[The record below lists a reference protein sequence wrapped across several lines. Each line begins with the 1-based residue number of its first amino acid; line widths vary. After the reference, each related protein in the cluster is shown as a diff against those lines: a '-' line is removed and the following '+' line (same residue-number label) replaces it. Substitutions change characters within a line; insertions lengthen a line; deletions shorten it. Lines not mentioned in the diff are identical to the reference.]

1 MEERYQR
8 LADEVATHGG
18 RLDLAAADLASRLGQ
33 RIDTRDVYIQQVVG
47 RRLAAIGLRCDFQGG
62 GRIILTSDRTT
73 PATPAA
79 PTGTQGS
86 ISETTVPR
94 SASPSAQTQDA
105 GPAPITT
112 SPRPPGESTEPTAEQ
127 VGTGLYLLL
136 IGVCS
141 FFPAI
146 GHSLAPGGK
155 VGDKEEAFFRIY
167 IATFPLS
174 VTATLIFLSFFL
186 DWFDSP
192 KKRLG
197 FGGAAIVVSAVWGV
211 GFGQS
216 YADLHTISQLH
227 GPPLAV
233 AVELAALALGAYAI
247 YYGEALFIA
256 GLLSAFFAALWIKEK
271 VRPHQIGR
279 AHV

>member
-1 MEERYQR
+1 MPWSAVEERYQR

-33 RIDTRDVYIQQVVG
+33 RIDIRDVYIQQVVG
-47 RRLAAIGLRCDFQGG
+47 RRLAAIGVRCDFQGG
-62 GRIILTSDRTT
+62 GRIILTSDHTT
-73 PATPAA
+73 SATPAA
-79 PTGTQGS
+79 PTGTQRS
-86 ISETTVPR
+86 ISGTTVPR
-94 SASPSAQTQDA
+94 SASPSAQT
-105 GPAPITT
+105 
-112 SPRPPGESTEPTAEQ
+112 RPPGESTEPTAEQ

-146 GHSLAPGGK
+146 GHALAPGGK

-186 DWFDSP
+186 GWFDSP
-192 KKRLG
+192 KERLG

-233 AVELAALALGAYAI
+233 AVELVALALGAYVI

-256 GLLSAFFAALWIKEK
+256 GVLSAFFAALWIKEK
-271 VRPHQIGR
+271 VRPHQ
-279 AHV
+279 AET